1 MGVPGR
7 GVGRPEGAREG
18 GTLDGALEVPGLRV
32 GVREEPGAGVG
43 FLVGC
48 REGADDTVGRRVCP
62 ASRVG

>member
-7 GVGRPEGAREG
+7 GVGRTEGARVG
-18 GTLDGALEVPGLRV
+18 GTLDGALDVPGLRV
-32 GVREEPGAGVG
+32 GVREEPGAVVG

-62 ASRVG
+62 ARRVG